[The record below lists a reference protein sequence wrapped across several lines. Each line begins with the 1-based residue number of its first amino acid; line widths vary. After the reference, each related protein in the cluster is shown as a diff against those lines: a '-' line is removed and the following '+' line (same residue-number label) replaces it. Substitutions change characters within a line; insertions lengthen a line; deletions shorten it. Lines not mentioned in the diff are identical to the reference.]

1 MFATRLRQLAKLCQ
15 FSELDKEIKS
25 QILQGCISS
34 SLRRNILKDHTMT
47 LTQVLDSGRASE
59 MCEKEAREI
68 ESSSYG
74 QVQWVRERKQKPKWK
89 PNVKKQSESRSKKK
103 CYQCGHDFPHQGLC
117 PAKGKECHS
126 CGKIGH
132 YARMCQSTRT
142 KPQQH
147 KIDNRRKGLNNI
159 ETSKESEQSKST
171 TSHDDDNV
179 SYTFVISRI
188 GSASSGPSVIVKVE
202 HTEITALID
211 SGAKV
216 NIIDEETFIRMHPRP
231 QLQKSDIKLYGYGK
245 NLLVLKGKFRGEIQT
260 SNTSTT
266 AMFYVIQ
273 GNCGCLLGYETA
285 TRLNV
290 LHINVN
296 QTASPTVPESME
308 KLVMEHDNLFTGIG
322 VLNVSD
328 DILVYGKTQND
339 LDKALKEVLERL
351 SKNNLT
357 LNRAKC
363 EFEKTTID
371 FYGNRFSADGVTAD
385 PIKVKA
391 INELEPPFNA
401 SEVRSL
407 LGMVNYC
414 ARFIPNLATISL
426 PLRNLIKKDEQWNWT
441 S

>member
-1 MFATRLRQLAKLCQ
+1 MFATRLRQLAKHCK
-15 FSELDKEIKS
+15 FSELDKVIKS

-34 SLRRNILKDHTMT
+34 SLQRNILKDHTMT

-59 MCEKEAREI
+59 MWEKEAREI

-74 QVQWVRERKQKPKWK
+74 QVQWIRERKQKPKWK
-89 PNVKKQSESRSKKK
+89 PNVKKQLESHSKKK
-103 CYQCGHDFPHQGLC
+103 CYQSGHDFPHQGLC

-202 HTEITALID
+202 HTEITALIN

-216 NIIDEETFIRMHPRP
+216 NIIDEETFICMHPRP

-245 NLLVLKGKFRGEIQT
+245 NLLMLKGKFCCEIHT

-296 QTASPTVPESME
+296 QTVSTTVSESME

-322 VLNVSD
+322 KLANYKAKLHIDETVTPV
-328 DILVYGKTQND
+328 TQQHRCIPFH
-339 LDKALKEVLERL
+339 LR
-351 SKNNLT
+351 
-357 LNRAKC
+357 R
-363 EFEKTTID
+363 
-371 FYGNRFSADGVTAD
+371 
-385 PIKVKA
+385 KVEQEL
-391 INELEPPFNA
+391 NELERRDVI
-401 SEVRSL
+401 E
-407 LGMVNYC
+407 
-414 ARFIPNLATISL
+414 
-426 PLRNLIKKDEQWNWT
+426 
-441 S
+441 